1 MNETDQFPAIHPVQ
15 FHTVYPHTTTHI
27 LQQHAYTLCTITC
40 TNHTE
45 TQKHIHTNTYNTHT
59 HTYIHTH
66 IHMLTS
72 HTYTRKHHTHIHH
85 PFDRLTIIVAHIQ
98 QAATGNT
105 LHPVTQRFTTRDRT
119 LLHYSGK
126 QRTPATVEQLLSTQ
140 ICKLKYIVT
149 FRMIRSLLTICICSL

>member
-15 FHTVYPHTTTHI
+15 FHTVYPHTTTH
-27 LQQHAYTLCTITC
+27 LTTTC
-40 TNHTE
+40 IHMVHIRHIYNYMYVYQPHRNTE
-45 TQKHIHTNTYNTHT
+45 THT
-59 HTYIHTH
+59 HKHIQHTYTYTHTYTHTHANITH
-66 IHMLTS
+66 IHKQTS
-72 HTYTRKHHTHIHH
+72 HTHIHH

-149 FRMIRSLLTICICSL
+149 